1 MPKSQEFVFVT
12 GLSGAGKTTA
22 LKSFEDLGFFCI
34 DNLPPVL
41 VPTFIDLCNSS
52 TEEVKRVAIGI
63 DVRERQFLNDFLEV
77 YKKLKEMPYGVKL
90 IFIDSSD
97 EALVRRFIETRR
109 PHPLAFD
116 KSVIEGIAEE
126 RQKLDE
132 IKNIADQI
140 VDTTNLTVHDLRRFI
155 LQLFP
160 DIAIK
165 QELLIHIVSFGF
177 KYSLPFNAD
186 LVIDVRFLA
195 NPYFVAELK
204 NLSGNNEVVN
214 KYIMSHENSI
224 QFLEILENFLSFLI
238 PQYQKEGKKYLTLAF
253 GCTGGKHRSVCI
265 AEYIKTFLKD
275 KGYVADLQHRDI
287 NK

>member
-97 EALVRRFIETRR
+97 ESLVRRFIETRR

-116 KSVIEGIAEE
+116 KPVIEGIAEE

-238 PQYQKEGKKYLTLAF
+238 PHYQKEGKKYLTLAF

-265 AEYIKTFLKD
+265 AEHIKMFLKD

>member
-1 MPKSQEFVFVT
+1 VPKSQEFVFVT

-97 EALVRRFIETRR
+97 ESLVRRFIETRR

-116 KSVIEGIAEE
+116 KPVIEGIAEE

-165 QELLIHIVSFGF
+165 QELLIHIVSFGY

-186 LVIDVRFLA
+186 LIIDVRFLA

>member
-97 EALVRRFIETRR
+97 ESLVRRFIETRR

-116 KSVIEGIAEE
+116 KPVIEGIAEE

-165 QELLIHIVSFGF
+165 QELLIHIVSFGY

-186 LVIDVRFLA
+186 LIIDVRFLA